1 VHCWNY
7 CWAHRLS
14 RSTMARNGTVFEVLK
29 SPSAEKSMKPSR
41 AIYSRGLSVLVLAAL
56 PIILYFVLVAK
67 RSWLP
72 RSLPVSAPV
81 YSIAWTPDGKAVVVR
96 TEDQVQVWDVE
107 NRALDYS
114 MKQAPSEGGSNILPW
129 QGDVLALDVE
139 GRNGLPCAPGVDLW
153 NMKSGR
159 RLQAFSY
166 RWSCAFSADGSRIV
180 AVTNK
185 GNFSFDLK
193 TLEVASG
200 KVKKT
205 TPVTVPK
212 ECYLVQNA
220 TPAGCGGSMGC
231 CWFPEIALAS
241 NGKWGAVSLL
251 KDGKPTFMGPFPWT
265 PSTQADVL
273 LFEVDSGKRIQLLPI
288 SRMPSGGFGKMRFAP
303 DGRTLIVTGADA
315 RGSLLCQLWDVRTG
329 QLMLSV
335 KDKTDPY
342 ASLIAELS
350 PDNMLLA
357 IADDRGVTVRLRDAA
372 TGRLVRQLK
381 GHRKPIHCLAF
392 SPDGGSLASGG
403 EDGTVRLWRI
413 H

>member
-1 VHCWNY
+1 
-7 CWAHRLS
+7 
-14 RSTMARNGTVFEVLK
+14 
-29 SPSAEKSMKPSR
+29 MKTSR
-41 AIYSRGLSVLVLAAL
+41 AIYTRGLSVVVLVAL
-56 PIILYFVLVAK
+56 PILLYCVLVAR

-81 YSIAWTPDGKAVVVR
+81 YSIAWADDGKAVVVR
-96 TEDQVQVWDVE
+96 AEDRVQVWNVE
-107 NRALDYS
+107 NRVLDYS
-114 MKQAPSEGGSNILPW
+114 MKQAPSEGGSQILPW
-129 QGDVLALDVE
+129 QGEVLALDID

-153 NMKSGR
+153 STKSGR
-159 RLQAFSY
+159 RLQAFRY
-166 RWSCAFSADGSRIV
+166 RWPCAFSADGRQIV
-180 AVTNK
+180 AVGK
-185 GNFSFDLK
+185 EDDFSFDLK

-205 TPVTVPK
+205 TRVTVPK

-220 TPAGCGGSMGC
+220 SPAGCGGSAGC

-241 NGKWGAVSLL
+241 DAKWGAVSLL
-251 KDGKPTFMGPFPWT
+251 KDGKPTSTGPYSWT
-265 PSTQADVL
+265 PSTQANVL
-273 LFEVDSGKRIQLLPI
+273 LFEVESGKRIQLLPV
-288 SRMPSGGFGKMRFAP
+288 SRLPSEGLDKMRFAP

-315 RGSLLCQLWDVRTG
+315 GGSSLCQLWDVRTG
-329 QLMLSV
+329 QLLLSV

-342 ASLIAELS
+342 GSLTAELS
-350 PDNMLLA
+350 PDNTLLA
-357 IADDRGVTVRLRDAA
+357 IADDQGVTVRLRDAA

-381 GHRKPIHCLAF
+381 AHRKPIHGLAF